1 MDFSLLQIAWVKAW
15 AINMVKRFSTVLK
28 KSSTDPIKPASKRAI
43 NKTAE
48 ATDDLISN
56 KIADKTTNA

>member
-1 MDFSLLQIAWVKAW
+1 
-15 AINMVKRFSTVLK
+15 MVKRFSTVLK
-28 KSSTDPIKPASKRAI
+28 KSSTDPIKPASKRAF